1 MLNHNG
7 IDRGSSDCCVRPLSL
22 QSPFIAFLKSDP
34 SLLHQ
39 TLLYR
44 ARTGAPVRVSLCA
57 LREPGSLPF
66 TPLTSGACIIVTSA
80 SPLTLSVDTQAAV
93 VRAWKPAYFAVLE
106 AAAAA
111 AAAAV
116 ATSPCRMRCRFPLC
130 TPPTLLEA

>member
-22 QSPFIAFLKSDP
+22 QSPIIAFLKSDP
-34 SLLHQ
+34 SFLHQ

-44 ARTGAPVRVSLCA
+44 TRTGAPVRVSLCA
-57 LREPGSLPF
+57 LRDPGSLPF
-66 TPLTSGACIIVTSA
+66 IPLTSGACIIVTSA
-80 SPLTLSVDTQAAV
+80 SPLTRSVNTPAAV
-93 VRAWKPAYFAVLE
+93 VRAWRPAYFAVLE
-106 AAAAA
+106 AARTA

-116 ATSPCRMRCRFPLC
+116 AISPCLMRYRFPLC